1 MFEHVFQEIQL
12 RDLVLSNR
20 VVFPAMGSRYC
31 TSDGYALEQMADYHA
46 ARAKGGCGLNIVEA
60 AAVYKPG
67 AVTRMLQITDD
78 SYIPRLKMVTD
89 AIHKNGG
96 KACLQ
101 LWQAG
106 IAAQATPGALIVVPS
121 DLPLGADRVIPGV
134 SKEIIEECIE
144 AFGAAAARA
153 VEAGFDCVEFHAAHN
168 YSPHHF
174 LCPALNRRTDEYGGS
189 LENRA
194 RYTVESIRAIRANI
208 PEGMPILVRLPS
220 QDDELP
226 VGLTVE
232 DIIEVAKM
240 CKEAGADVLD
250 ISRGNLV
257 TSAMRY
263 EVPSLDIP
271 RGFNVDLAAKI
282 RQETKMPTIA
292 VGRIND
298 PAQAEE
304 ILASGKADM
313 VVIGRG
319 QLADAEF
326 CKKAEE
332 GHVDDIVRCV
342 GCNQGC
348 YDRTLIG
355 EPITCM
361 RNPSVGR
368 EKEFESLKTAE
379 HPKRVLVIG
388 GGVAGME
395 AAIMAKKL
403 GHDVTLA
410 EAEDHLGG
418 QFLLAGKAPRKEEIE
433 AATIQRGM
441 QAEKA
446 GVRILRN
453 TRVDTAYLEAFAPD
467 AVIDAI
473 GASPLIP
480 AIEGLNPET
489 VITGADILSGRKKAE
504 GSVAV
509 VGGGLVG
516 LEVAEYVRAQGNEV
530 TVVEMQ
536 DAVAKDVGP
545 GRSTSI
551 QIYIQAAK
559 IRTVVNAAVKKITD
573 EGVVAEI
580 NGTEQLIP
588 ADTVVIAVGSR
599 ANSSDEI
606 LAYCEKNEIPCRIV
620 GDAVKARRALQAVHE
635 GAQAAMEL

>member
-1 MFEHVFQEIQL
+1 MFEHLFKEIKL

-31 TSDGYALEQMADYHA
+31 TKDGYVLEQMADYHA
-46 ARAKGGCGLNIVEA
+46 ARARGGCGLNIVEA

-67 AVTRMLQITDD
+67 AVISMLQITDD
-78 SYIPRLKMVTD
+78 SYIPGLKMVTD

-121 DLPLGADRVIPGV
+121 DLPLGTDRVIPGV
-134 SKEIIEECIE
+134 SKEIIEECIN
-144 AFGAAAARA
+144 AFGTAAARA
-153 VEAGFDCVEFHAAHN
+153 VKAGFDCVEFHAAHN

-194 RYTVESIRAIRANI
+194 RYTVESIRAIRKNI
-208 PEGMPILVRLPS
+208 PDGMPILVRLPS
-220 QDDELP
+220 KDDELP
-226 VGLTVE
+226 IGLTVE

-240 CKEAGADVLD
+240 CKAAGADVLD

-282 RQETKMPTIA
+282 RQGTNMPTIA

-304 ILASGKADM
+304 ILSSGKADM
-313 VVIGRG
+313 VVVGRG

-326 CKKAEE
+326 CKKAME
-332 GHVDDIVRCV
+332 GHVDDIVRCI

-368 EKEFESLKTAE
+368 EKEFEAIKPAE
-379 HPKRVLVIG
+379 NPKRILVIG

-395 AAIMAKKL
+395 AAIMAKKR

-410 EAEDHLGG
+410 EADDHLGG
-418 QFLLAGKAPRKEEIE
+418 QFILAGKAPRKEEIE
-433 AATIQRGM
+433 SATVQRGI
-441 QAEKA
+441 QTEKA

-453 TRVDTAYLEAFAPD
+453 TRVDADYLETFAPD

-480 AIEGLNPET
+480 PIEGLNPET
-489 VITGADILSGRKKAE
+489 IITGADILAGRKKAE

-516 LEVAEYVRAQGNEV
+516 LEVAEYIRAQGNDV
-530 TVVEMQ
+530 TVIEMR

-551 QIYIQAAK
+551 QIHIQTSG
-559 IRTVVNAAVKKITD
+559 IHTMVNAVVKKVTE
-573 EGVVAEI
+573 EGVIAEI
-580 NGTEQLIP
+580 QGKEQLIP

-599 ANSSDEI
+599 ANNSEEI
-606 LAYCEKNEIPCRIV
+606 LEYCKQKGIPCKIV
-620 GDAVKARRALQAVHE
+620 GDAVKARRALQAIHE
-635 GAQAAMEL
+635 GAEAAMAL